1 MKSENLI
8 FIGLI
13 QSETENSA
21 GEENC
26 QDNQISYIKSILNL
40 FKSPKLKHQHQ
51 NRSSDEP
58 SGGPGEDSLAGLR
71 VHGLPNISS
80 SR

>member
-1 MKSENLI
+1 MKKRYLSHQHAHINI
-8 FIGLI
+8 NIK
-13 QSETENSA
+13 
-21 GEENC
+21 
-26 QDNQISYIKSILNL
+26 KSIFSCLIL
-40 FKSPKLKHQHQ
+40 I

-80 SR
+80 SRYILIIDVFLDLLYTVQGKGKA